1 MLGSCCGEAAPQR
14 GDRPAADARVD
25 DFQDVDTRLS
35 FHLATPV
42 LDVIGWPLQN
52 VGRSS
57 DDRREIRFPSMTTS
71 SLRRWHPRCTD
82 RPNFA
87 PKIRLAG
94 PLPESLRDRTL
105 RERSAD

>member
-42 LDVIGWPLQN
+42 LDVIGWPLQI
-52 VGRSS
+52 VGRPTGDQIPV
-57 DDRREIRFPSMTTS
+57 DDNILATTV
-71 SLRRWHPRCTD
+71 
-82 RPNFA
+82 A
-87 PKIRLAG
+87 PALH
-94 PLPESLRDRTL
+94 
-105 RERSAD
+105 

>member
-42 LDVIGWPLQN
+42 LDLIGWPLQI
-52 VGRSS
+52 V
-57 DDRREIRFPSMTTS
+57 DDNILATTV
-71 SLRRWHPRCTD
+71 
-82 RPNFA
+82 A
-87 PKIRLAG
+87 PALH
-94 PLPESLRDRTL
+94 
-105 RERSAD
+105 